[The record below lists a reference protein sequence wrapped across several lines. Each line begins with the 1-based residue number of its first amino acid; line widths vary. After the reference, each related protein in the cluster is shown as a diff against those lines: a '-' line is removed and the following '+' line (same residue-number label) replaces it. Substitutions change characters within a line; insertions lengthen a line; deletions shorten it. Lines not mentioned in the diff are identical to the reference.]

1 MHRCS
6 PLGQQ
11 RFFVFRLG
19 GWRAPAQRL
28 CMSETKRIVIVGGG
42 AAGFFAAIAAGE
54 LLQAEVLA
62 GKSSGATV
70 TLYEATAHLL
80 SKVRISGGGRCN
92 VTHACFEPRE
102 LVQKYPRGGSEL
114 IGAFSRWQPRDTV
127 AWFAA
132 HGVTL
137 KTEPDGR
144 MFPVSDDSATIVECL
159 QRAAAAAD
167 VRVMTSTGVRN
178 LKRSEQ
184 GFALELTSGEM
195 LEADRVL
202 IATGGN
208 KSSAGLMIAQALG
221 HAVEPAVPSLF
232 TFNIARDAR
241 LEGLAG
247 VAVER
252 VETSVRG
259 TKLKEQGPLLVTHW
273 GVSGPGILKLSAW
286 GARELAQIDYKF
298 TLVVN
303 FSPVHTRETLVK
315 ELAVAREKN
324 LKKQVT
330 TWSPI
335 VGVPQRFWERLVV
348 AAGIGATTPW
358 TNVGNAALANLAT
371 QVCAAEFAVSGKSTN
386 KDEFVTCGGV
396 RLREVDFR
404 TMESRLCPG
413 LYFAGEVLDVD
424 GVTGGFNF
432 QAAWTT
438 GWLAGRAMA
447 GGN

>member
-1 MHRCS
+1 MAE
-6 PLGQQ
+6 Q
-11 RFFVFRLG
+11 
-19 GWRAPAQRL
+19 
-28 CMSETKRIVIVGGG
+28 KRIVVVGGG
-42 AAGFFAAIAAGE
+42 AAGFFAAITAAE
-54 LLQAEVLA
+54 A
-62 GKSSGATV
+62 GGAV

-80 SKVRISGGGRCN
+80 AKVRISGGGRCN

-102 LVQKYPRGGSEL
+102 LVKKYPRGGREL
-114 IGAFSRWQPRDTV
+114 IGAFSRFQPRDTV

-132 HGVTL
+132 RGVEL
-137 KTEPDGR
+137 KTENDGR
-144 MFPVSDDSATIVECL
+144 MFPATDDSATIVECL
-159 QRAAAAAD
+159 QRAAAAAG
-167 VRVMTSTGVRN
+167 VRVVTGVGVRGMEAD
-178 LKRSEQ
+178 RDVPRGPVGDGESPP
-184 GFALELTSGEM
+184 GTAGATFRIELTTGEVVAA
-195 LEADRVL
+195 ERVL

-208 KSSAGLMIAQALG
+208 KSSAGLAVARAFG
-221 HAVEPAVPSLF
+221 HTVEPAVPSLF

-286 GARELAQIDYKF
+286 GARELAAMDYRF

-303 FSPVHTRETLVK
+303 FSPGHARETLVK
-315 ELAVAREKN
+315 ELAAAREKN

-330 TWSPI
+330 TWSP
-335 VGVPQRFWERLVV
+335 VAGVPQRLWERLVA

-358 TNVGNAALANLAT
+358 TSVGNTALAALAA
-371 QVCAAEFAVSGKSTN
+371 QVGAAEFAVNGKSTN

-404 TMESRLCPG
+404 KMESRLCPG
-413 LYFAGEVLDVD
+413 LHFAGEVLDID

-447 GGN
+447 GAVDA

>member
-1 MHRCS
+1 MAKQKC
-6 PLGQQ
+6 
-11 RFFVFRLG
+11 
-19 GWRAPAQRL
+19 
-28 CMSETKRIVIVGGG
+28 IVVVGGG
-42 AAGFFAAIAAGE
+42 AAGFFAAITAAE
-54 LLQAEVLA
+54 TLRADAAEGRGA
-62 GKSSGATV
+62 GGTV

-80 SKVRISGGGRCN
+80 AKVRISGGGRCN

-102 LVQKYPRGGSEL
+102 LVKKYPRGGREL
-114 IGAFSRWQPRDTV
+114 IGAFSRFQPRDTV

-132 HGVTL
+132 RGVEL
-137 KTEPDGR
+137 KTESDGR
-144 MFPVSDDSATIVECL
+144 MFPVTDDSGTIVECL
-159 QRAAAAAD
+159 QRAAASAG
-167 VRVMTSTGVRN
+167 VRVVTGVGVRN
-178 LKRSEQ
+178 VERISAAAGSEVEPVVPNRLE
-184 GFALELTSGEM
+184 GDAPSPMGTSGSTFRVELTTGETV
-195 LEADRVL
+195 EADRVL

-208 KSSAGLMIAQALG
+208 KSSAGLMVARAFG
-221 HAVEPAVPSLF
+221 HEIEPAVPSLF
-232 TFNIARDAR
+232 TFNIAKDAR

-286 GARELAQIDYKF
+286 GARELAAMDYKF

-303 FSPVHTRETLVK
+303 FAPTHTRETLVK
-315 ELAVAREKN
+315 ELAAAREKN

-330 TWSPI
+330 TWSP
-335 VGVPQRFWERLVV
+335 VAGMPQRFWERLVV

-358 TNVGNAALANLAT
+358 TNVGNAAIATLAA
-371 QVCAAEFAVSGKSTN
+371 QVGEAEFAVSGKSTN

-413 LYFAGEVLDVD
+413 LHFAGEVLDID

-432 QAAWTT
+432 QSAWTT

-447 GGN
+447 GAAT

>member
-1 MHRCS
+1 M
-6 PLGQQ
+6 
-11 RFFVFRLG
+11 
-19 GWRAPAQRL
+19 AAQK
-28 CMSETKRIVIVGGG
+28 SIVVVGGG
-42 AAGFFAAIAAGE
+42 AAGFFAAITAAETLRAGA
-54 LLQAEVLA
+54 AE
-62 GKSSGATV
+62 GRDGGTV

-80 SKVRISGGGRCN
+80 AKVRISGGGRCN

-102 LVQKYPRGGSEL
+102 LVKKYPRGGREL
-114 IGAFSRWQPRDTV
+114 IGAFSRFQPRDTV
-127 AWFAA
+127 AWFASR
-132 HGVTL
+132 GVEL
-137 KTEPDGR
+137 KTESDGR
-144 MFPVSDDSATIVECL
+144 MFPVTDDSATIVACL
-159 QRAAAAAD
+159 QRAAADAG
-167 VRVMTSTGVRN
+167 VRVVTGVGVRS
-178 LKRSEQ
+178 LKVEPVVPNRLAGDAESPM
-184 GFALELTSGEM
+184 GAAGPTFRVELTTGESIS
-195 LEADRVL
+195 ADRVL

-208 KSSAGLMIAQALG
+208 KSSAGLAVARALG
-221 HAVEPAVPSLF
+221 HEIEPAVPSLF
-232 TFNIARDAR
+232 TFNIAKDAR

-259 TKLKEQGPLLVTHW
+259 MKLKERGPLLVTHW

-286 GARELAQIDYKF
+286 GARDLGAMDYKF

-303 FSPVHTRETLVK
+303 FAPEHSRETLVK
-315 ELAVAREKN
+315 ELAAAREKN

-330 TWSPI
+330 TWSP
-335 VGVPQRFWERLVV
+335 VAGVPQRFWERLVV

-358 TNVGNAALANLAT
+358 TNVGNAGIAALAA
-371 QVCAAEFAVSGKSTN
+371 QVGAAEFAVSGKSTN

-396 RLREVDFR
+396 RLREVEFR

-413 LYFAGEVLDVD
+413 LHFAGEVLDID

-447 GGN
+447 GADGA

>member
-1 MHRCS
+1 MAEH
-6 PLGQQ
+6 
-11 RFFVFRLG
+11 
-19 GWRAPAQRL
+19 
-28 CMSETKRIVIVGGG
+28 KRIAVVGGG
-42 AAGFFAAIAAGE
+42 AAGFFAAITAAEALQAGVAAGT
-54 LLQAEVLA
+54 
-62 GKSSGATV
+62 GPCGTV

-80 SKVRISGGGRCN
+80 AKVRISGGGRCN

-102 LVQKYPRGGSEL
+102 LVKKYPRGGREL

-132 HGVTL
+132 RGVEL
-137 KTEPDGR
+137 KTEADGR
-144 MFPVSDDSATIVECL
+144 MFPVTDDSATIVECL
-159 QRAAAAAD
+159 QRAAAAAG
-167 VRVMTSTGVRN
+167 VRVVTGTGVRAVG
-178 LKRSEQ
+178 KEAA
-184 GFALELTSGEM
+184 GFAVTLTTGAVIG
-195 LEADRVL
+195 ADRVL

-208 KSSAGLMIAQALG
+208 KSSAGLAVAEAAG
-221 HAVEPAVPSLF
+221 HTVEPAVPSLF

-286 GARELAQIDYKF
+286 GARELAAMDYKF

-303 FSPVHTRETLVK
+303 FSPGHTRETLVK
-315 ELAVAREKN
+315 ELAAAREKN

-330 TWSPI
+330 TWSP
-335 VGVPQRFWERLVV
+335 VAGVPQRFWERLVV

-358 TNVGNAALANLAT
+358 TNVGNATLANLAA

-413 LYFAGEVLDVD
+413 LHFAGEVLDID

-447 GGN
+447 GVG

>member
-1 MHRCS
+1 MAEH
-6 PLGQQ
+6 
-11 RFFVFRLG
+11 
-19 GWRAPAQRL
+19 
-28 CMSETKRIVIVGGG
+28 KRIVIVGGG
-42 AAGFFAAIAAGE
+42 AAGFFAAIAAAE
-54 LLQAEVLA
+54 ALQAGAVA
-62 GKSSGATV
+62 GTGAGGAV

-80 SKVRISGGGRCN
+80 AKVRISGGGRCN

-102 LVQKYPRGGSEL
+102 LVQKYPRGGREL

-132 HGVTL
+132 RGVTL
-137 KTEPDGR
+137 KTESDGR
-144 MFPVSDDSATIVECL
+144 MFPVTDDSATIVECL
-159 QRAAAAAD
+159 QRAAVAAG
-167 VRVMTSTGVRN
+167 VRVVTGTGVRT
-178 LKRSEQ
+178 LTRREQ
-184 GFALELTSGEM
+184 DFALELTSGETVG
-195 LEADRVL
+195 ADRVL

-208 KSSAGLMIAQALG
+208 KSSAGLVIAQAVG

-286 GARELAQIDYKF
+286 GARELATMDYKF
-298 TLVVN
+298 TLMVN
-303 FSPVHTRETLVK
+303 FSPGHTRDTLVK
-315 ELAVAREKN
+315 ELAAAREKN

-335 VGVPQRFWERLVV
+335 AGVPQRFWERLVV

-358 TNVGNAALANLAT
+358 TNVGNAALANLAA
-371 QVCAAEFAVSGKSTN
+371 QVGAAEFAVSGKSTN

-413 LYFAGEVLDVD
+413 LHFAGEVLDVD

-447 GGN
+447 GAEGA

>member
-1 MHRCS
+1 M
-6 PLGQQ
+6 
-11 RFFVFRLG
+11 
-19 GWRAPAQRL
+19 AAQK
-28 CMSETKRIVIVGGG
+28 SIVVVGGG
-42 AAGFFAAIAAGE
+42 AAGFFAAITAAETLRAGA
-54 LLQAEVLA
+54 AE
-62 GKSSGATV
+62 GRDGGGTV

-80 SKVRISGGGRCN
+80 AKVRISGGGRCN

-102 LVQKYPRGGSEL
+102 LVKKYPRGGREL
-114 IGAFSRWQPRDTV
+114 IGAFSRFQPRDTV
-127 AWFAA
+127 AWFASR
-132 HGVTL
+132 GVEL
-137 KTEPDGR
+137 KTESDGR
-144 MFPVSDDSATIVECL
+144 MFPVTDDSATIVACL
-159 QRAAAAAD
+159 QRAAADAG
-167 VRVMTSTGVRN
+167 VRVVTGVGVRS
-178 LKRSEQ
+178 LKVEPVVPNRLAGDAESPM
-184 GFALELTSGEM
+184 GAAGPTFRVELTTGESIS
-195 LEADRVL
+195 ADRVL

-208 KSSAGLMIAQALG
+208 KSSAGLAVARALG
-221 HAVEPAVPSLF
+221 HEIEPAVPSLF
-232 TFNIARDAR
+232 TFNIAKDAR

-259 TKLKEQGPLLVTHW
+259 MKLKERGPLLVTHW

-286 GARELAQIDYKF
+286 GARDLAAMDYKF

-303 FSPVHTRETLVK
+303 FAPGHSRETLVK
-315 ELAVAREKN
+315 ELAAAREKN

-330 TWSPI
+330 TWSP
-335 VGVPQRFWERLVV
+335 VAGVPQRFWERLVV

-358 TNVGNAALANLAT
+358 TNVGNAGIAALAA
-371 QVCAAEFAVSGKSTN
+371 QVGAAEFAVSGKSTN

-396 RLREVDFR
+396 RLREVEFR

-413 LYFAGEVLDVD
+413 LHFAGEVLDID

-447 GGN
+447 GADGA

>member
-1 MHRCS
+1 
-6 PLGQQ
+6 
-11 RFFVFRLG
+11 
-19 GWRAPAQRL
+19 
-28 CMSETKRIVIVGGG
+28 MSEHKRIVIIGGG
-42 AAGFFAAIAAGE
+42 AAGFFAAIASAE
-54 LLQAEVLA
+54 ALQAGVNEGA
-62 GKSSGATV
+62 GAGGTV

-80 SKVRISGGGRCN
+80 AKVRISGGGRCN

-102 LVQKYPRGGSEL
+102 LVKKYPRGGREL
-114 IGAFSRWQPRDTV
+114 IGAFSRFQPRDTV

-132 HGVTL
+132 RGVEL
-137 KTEPDGR
+137 KTESDGR
-144 MFPVSDDSATIVECL
+144 MFPVTDDSATIVACL
-159 QRAAAAAD
+159 QRAATL
-167 VRVMTSTGVRN
+167 VGVKVVTGVGVRN
-178 LKRSEQ
+178 LHKGAT
-184 GFALELTSGEM
+184 GFEVELTTGERIA
-195 LEADRVL
+195 ADRVL

-208 KSSAGLMIAQALG
+208 KSSAGLMIAQAVG
-221 HAVEPAVPSLF
+221 HEIESPVPSLF

-247 VAVER
+247 VAVEH

-259 TKLKEQGPLLVTHW
+259 TKLRADGPLLVTHW
-273 GVSGPGILKLSAW
+273 GLSGPGILKVSAW
-286 GARELAQIDYKF
+286 GARELAAMDYKF

-303 FSPVHTRETLVK
+303 FSPTHTRETLVK
-315 ELAVAREKN
+315 ELAAAREKN
-324 LKKQVT
+324 LKKQIT

-335 VGVPQRFWERLVV
+335 AVPQRFWERLVA

-358 TNVGNAALANLAT
+358 TNVGNAALATLAA

-396 RLREVDFR
+396 RLCEVDFR

-413 LYFAGEVLDVD
+413 LHFAGEVLDID

-432 QAAWTT
+432 QSAWTT

-447 GGN
+447 GAES

>member
-1 MHRCS
+1 MAE
-6 PLGQQ
+6 Q
-11 RFFVFRLG
+11 
-19 GWRAPAQRL
+19 
-28 CMSETKRIVIVGGG
+28 KRIVIVGGG
-42 AAGFFAAIAAGE
+42 AAGFFAAITAAE
-54 LLQAEVLA
+54 A
-62 GKSSGATV
+62 GGAV

-80 SKVRISGGGRCN
+80 AKVRISGGGRCN

-102 LVQKYPRGGSEL
+102 LVKKYPRGGREL
-114 IGAFSRWQPRDTV
+114 IGAFSRFQPRDTV

-132 HGVTL
+132 RGVEL
-137 KTEPDGR
+137 KTENDGR
-144 MFPVSDDSATIVECL
+144 MFPVTDDSATIVDCL
-159 QRAAAAAD
+159 QRAAAAAG
-167 VRVMTSTGVRN
+167 VRVVTGVGVRGMEADRDVPRG
-178 LKRSEQ
+178 LVGDGESPPGTAGATFRI
-184 GFALELTSGEM
+184 ELTTGEIVTA
-195 LEADRVL
+195 ERVL

-208 KSSAGLMIAQALG
+208 KSSAGLAVARAFG
-221 HAVEPAVPSLF
+221 HTVEPAVPSLF

-286 GARELAQIDYKF
+286 GARELAAMDYKF

-303 FSPVHTRETLVK
+303 FSPGHARETLVR
-315 ELAVAREKN
+315 ELAAAREKN

-330 TWSPI
+330 TWSP
-335 VGVPQRFWERLVV
+335 VAGVPQRLWERLVA

-358 TNVGNAALANLAT
+358 TSVGNTALAALAA
-371 QVCAAEFAVSGKSTN
+371 QVGAAEFAVNGKSTN

-404 TMESRLCPG
+404 KMESRLCPG
-413 LYFAGEVLDVD
+413 LHFAGEVLDID

-447 GGN
+447 GAVDA

>member
-1 MHRCS
+1 MAEH
-6 PLGQQ
+6 
-11 RFFVFRLG
+11 
-19 GWRAPAQRL
+19 
-28 CMSETKRIVIVGGG
+28 KRIVVVGGG
-42 AAGFFAAIAAGE
+42 AAGFFAAITAAE
-54 LLQAEVLA
+54 ALRA
-62 GKSSGATV
+62 GVTAGTGADGTV

-80 SKVRISGGGRCN
+80 AKVRISGGGRCN

-102 LVQKYPRGGSEL
+102 LVKKYPRGGREL

-132 HGVTL
+132 RGVEL
-137 KTEPDGR
+137 KTEDDGR
-144 MFPVSDDSATIVECL
+144 MFPVTDDSATIVDCL
-159 QRAAAAAD
+159 QRAAAGAG
-167 VRVMTSTGVRN
+167 VRVVTGTGVRGVKVEPVVPN
-178 LKRSEQ
+178 RLEGDGESPMGTSGSTFRI
-184 GFALELTSGEM
+184 ELTTGEVVA
-195 LEADRVL
+195 ADRVL

-208 KSSAGLMIAQALG
+208 KSSAGLGVARALG
-221 HAVEPAVPSLF
+221 HEIEPAVPSLF

-286 GARELAQIDYKF
+286 GARELAAMDYKF

-303 FSPVHTRETLVK
+303 FSPAHTRETLGR
-315 ELAVAREKN
+315 ELAAAREKN

-330 TWSPI
+330 TWSP
-335 VGVPQRFWERLVV
+335 VAGVPQRFWERLVV

-358 TNVGNAALANLAT
+358 TNVGNAALAMLAA

-413 LYFAGEVLDVD
+413 LHFAGEVLDID

-447 GGN
+447 G